1 MTAARRR
8 TRTGI
13 PLAIIIAI
21 LTAIFASRTSRAPAP
36 SPQTSRDQSATPT
49 APAAEQSQTERP
61 GAASS
66 AGAPSTRTAGN
77 ATTSPGFT
85 SRQRLLEHFE
95 KHGEEFPGL
104 SIAGYLTAA
113 QTLRDASA
121 GGSVLEMR
129 RRDGVVT
136 RFDRATGEFLAVNR
150 DGTIRT
156 FFRPNDGEAYFRRQA
171 SRTPG
176 GGP

>member
-1 MTAARRR
+1 MTTTPRRR
-8 TRTGI
+8 LTRSGI
-13 PLAIIIAI
+13 PLAVVIAI
-21 LTAIFASRTSRAPAP
+21 LTAIFASRAARAPAP
-36 SPQTSRDQSATPT
+36 ERASD
-49 APAAEQSQTERP
+49 RP
-61 GAASS
+61 GAVPSVSS
-66 AGAPSTRTAGN
+66 PPRNDRTDRSTSPRTVPTPSAAN
-77 ATTSPGFT
+77 SPGFA
-85 SRQRLLEHFE
+85 SRERLREHYE

-104 SIAGYLTAA
+104 SIEAYLLAA
-113 QTLRDASA
+113 QTLRDAPS
-121 GGSVLEMR
+121 GDGVLELR

-136 RFDRATGEFLAVNR
+136 RFDRVSGAFLAVNR